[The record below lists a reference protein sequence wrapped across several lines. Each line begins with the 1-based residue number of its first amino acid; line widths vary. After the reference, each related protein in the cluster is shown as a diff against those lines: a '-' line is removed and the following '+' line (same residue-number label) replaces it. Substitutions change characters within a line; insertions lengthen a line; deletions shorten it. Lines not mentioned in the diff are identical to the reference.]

1 MFGNINHVKKI
12 KIDIHKINDIVN
24 QTKIV
29 IQSTMYEKMYKYWFK
44 LNRLIKVNV
53 KKVGIPIF

>member
-1 MFGNINHVKKI
+1 MFGNINNVKKI

-29 IQSTMYEKMYKYWFK
+29 IQSTMYEKMYKY
-44 LNRLIKVNV
+44 
-53 KKVGIPIF
+53 

>member
-12 KIDIHKINDIVN
+12 QIDIHKINDIVN

-29 IQSTMYEKMYKYWFK
+29 IQSTMYEKMYKY
-44 LNRLIKVNV
+44 
-53 KKVGIPIF
+53 

>member
-12 KIDIHKINDIVN
+12 KIDIHKVNDIVN

-29 IQSTMYEKMYKYWFK
+29 IQSTMYEKMYKY
-44 LNRLIKVNV
+44 
-53 KKVGIPIF
+53 